1 MLVRVSHLPEVA
13 SVATPHP
20 PRRQGPR
27 RAGTGFVAAYATVN
41 FTKSAD
47 NLDTAS
53 IGRVIA
59 VATAAREPGLAVEL
73 GGQAVSHSEQAPLS
87 AISAVGIGAAAVIL
101 LFAFGS
107 LFAMALPIATAVAGV
122 GSGLMLMAP
131 LSHLTSVTGIAPI
144 LGALIG
150 LGVGVD
156 YALFIVTRHRRGL
169 QSGLDPQRSA
179 VAALNTSGRAV
190 LFAGGTVCIALLG
203 LLTLGQGFLD
213 GLAFAAV
220 ITVACTVLAAVT
232 LLPALFG
239 VLGLR
244 AASRRQRRTLRSA
257 GPDHARSGAGMW
269 ARWSRTVPRFPAV
282 LAAAAVAVMV
292 VVSLPV
298 LHLRLGFA
306 DDSNDPV
313 SATSYKA
320 YEMLAD
326 GFGPGFN
333 GPLLLVAQTQSA
345 ADRAALGRLDRALAA
360 VPGVAAVQAGSVQ
373 AGPAVEVTQV
383 LPATAPETQATS
395 ALIAQL
401 RNTVIPRYTHG
412 TTLRVY
418 VGGLTATFDDFAAV
432 TSAKLPWLLAAIAGF
447 SFLLL
452 VLAFRSLLI
461 PAITAVLNLLS
472 AAASFG
478 VLTAFFQWGW
488 GTRTLGLGAPAPVE
502 GYLPGLVL
510 AVLFGL
516 SMDYQVFLVSRMAEE
531 WSRTRD
537 NARSVLAGQTDTARV
552 ITAAA
557 AIHRSSARLV
567 KFVFMRPGRR
577 RRVRHRAGRR
587 RGAGR
592 LRPADGAR
600 AGRDAP
606 VRPGQL
612 VASALAGPPPAA
624 PGHRALGARA
634 VRPCAPVRPRLAL
647 LAEGFPHVRE
657 PERVPSAGSSLAA
670 VRRGRATGPGGL
682 RRRRGGV
689 LPGRC
694 PAAARRIADGGRPG
708 ACTAGRH
715 HRAAVPGRL
724 RCDIVT
730 SCASGWT
737 TTMVASPEARYRAVD
752 EAMRV
757 LRPGGQLL
765 IADPWPMARKYA
777 ARIGQGTLRGL
788 GPGYWY
794 GGPWLGVTLLHA
806 VKERQLEG

>member
-1 MLVRVSHLPEVA
+1 MSALARWCYQHRFVVIIAWIGLLIGLTVMSQAMKASYDSSFTLAGTGSGSAQELLQRSAPAQAGDSDQIVWQVSQGRVTDPAIELRVSAMLARVSHLPEVA
-13 SVATPHP
+13 SVASPYLPDGKVPGGAIQMSPDERT
-20 PRRQGPR
+20 
-27 RAGTGFVAAYATVN
+27 AYATVN

-47 NLDTAS
+47 NLDPAS
-53 IGRVIA
+53 IRQVIA

-73 GGQAVSHSEQAPLS
+73 GGQAISHSEQAPLS
-87 AISAVGIGAAAVIL
+87 AVSAVGIGAAAVIL
-101 LFAFGS
+101 LVAFGS

-169 QSGLDPQRSA
+169 QSGLDPRRSA

-190 LFAGGTVCIALLG
+190 LFAGGTVCISLLG

-220 ITVACTVLAAVT
+220 ITVACTVLAAIT

-239 VLGLR
+239 VLGQRVL
-244 AASRRQRRTLRSA
+244 SRRQRRRLRA
-257 GPDHARSGAGMW
+257 DGPDPAESRSGMW

-282 LAAAAVAVMV
+282 LAAAAVAIMV

-306 DDSNDPV
+306 DASNDPK
-313 SATSYKA
+313 STSSYQA
-320 YEMLAD
+320 YEMLSD

-345 ADRAALGRLDRALAA
+345 ADRAALDRLDRALTA
-360 VPGVAAVQAGSVQ
+360 VPGVAAVQAGPVRAKSG
-373 AGPAVEVTQV
+373 AGSAVEVTQV
-383 LPATAPETQATS
+383 LPATAPEAQATS
-395 ALIAQL
+395 ALIKQL
-401 RNTVIPRYTHG
+401 RNTVIPRFTHG

-452 VLAFRSLLI
+452 MLAFRSLLI

-488 GTRTLGLGAPAPVE
+488 GTRALGLGGPVPVE

-531 WSRTRD
+531 WSGTRD
-537 NARSVLAGQTDTARV
+537 NARAVLVGQRDTARV

-557 AIHRSSARLV
+557 AIMIAVFITFVFIGQVDIAEFGIGLAAAVALDAFVLRTVLVPAVMHLFGPANWWLPGWLDRCLPHLAMEPPTQEQSAR
-567 KFVFMRPGRR
+567 
-577 RRVRHRAGRR
+577 
-587 RGAGR
+587 
-592 LRPADGAR
+592 
-600 AGRDAP
+600 AP
-606 VRPGQL
+606 R
-612 VASALAGPPPAA
+612 SAL
-624 PGHRALGARA
+624 
-634 VRPCAPVRPRLAL
+634 V
-647 LAEGFPHVRE
+647 
-657 PERVPSAGSSLAA
+657 
-670 VRRGRATGPGGL
+670 
-682 RRRRGGV
+682 
-689 LPGRC
+689 
-694 PAAARRIADGGRPG
+694 
-708 ACTAGRH
+708 
-715 HRAAVPGRL
+715 
-724 RCDIVT
+724 
-730 SCASGWT
+730 
-737 TTMVASPEARYRAVD
+737 
-752 EAMRV
+752 
-757 LRPGGQLL
+757 
-765 IADPWPMARKYA
+765 
-777 ARIGQGTLRGL
+777 
-788 GPGYWY
+788 
-794 GGPWLGVTLLHA
+794 
-806 VKERQLEG
+806 

>member
-1 MLVRVSHLPEVA
+1 MSALARWCYQHRLVVITAWIGLLVGLTAMSQAVKASYDNSFTLAGTGSGSAQELLQRSAPAQAGDSDQIVWQVSHGSVTNPAIEQRMSAMLARVSHVPEVA
-13 SVATPHP
+13 SVASPYLPGSKVQLSPEGNT
-20 PRRQGPR
+20 
-27 RAGTGFVAAYATVN
+27 AYATVN

-47 NLDTAS
+47 NLDPANIS
-53 IGRVIA
+53 RVIA

-73 GGQAVSHSEQAPLS
+73 GGQAISHSEQAPLS
-87 AISAVGIGAAAVIL
+87 AVSAVGIGAAAVIL
-101 LFAFGS
+101 LVAFGS

-169 QSGLDPQRSA
+169 QSGLDPQQSA

-203 LLTLGQGFLD
+203 LLTLGQDFLD

-220 ITVACTVLAAVT
+220 ITVACTVLATVT

-239 VLGLR
+239 LLGLR
-244 AASRRQRRTLRSA
+244 VLSHRQRRRLRTA
-257 GPDHARSGAGMW
+257 GPDHARSGSGMW
-269 ARWSRTVPRFPAV
+269 ARWSRTVPRFPVV

-292 VVSLPV
+292 VLSLPV

-313 SATSYKA
+313 STTSYKA
-320 YEMLAD
+320 YEMLAT

-333 GPLLLVAQTQSA
+333 GPLFLVAQTQSA
-345 ADRAALGRLDRALAA
+345 ADRAALGRLDRALTA
-360 VPGVAAVQAGSVQ
+360 VPGVAAVQAGPVRARPG

-383 LPATAPETQATS
+383 LPTTAPEARATS
-395 ALIAQL
+395 TLITGL

-412 TTLRVY
+412 TKLRVY

-452 VLAFRSLLI
+452 MLAFRSLLI
-461 PAITAVLNLLS
+461 PTITAVLNLLS

-488 GTRTLGLGAPAPVE
+488 GTRALGLGAPTPVE

-510 AVLFGL
+510 AILFGL

-537 NARSVLAGQTDTARV
+537 NARSVLVGQTHTARV

-557 AIHRSSARLV
+557 AIMIAVFITFVFIGQVDIAEFGIGLAAAVALDAFVLRTVLVPAVMHLCGRANWWLPGWLDRHLPHLAIEPPAQEQSAR
-567 KFVFMRPGRR
+567 
-577 RRVRHRAGRR
+577 
-587 RGAGR
+587 
-592 LRPADGAR
+592 
-600 AGRDAP
+600 AP
-606 VRPGQL
+606 Q
-612 VASALAGPPPAA
+612 SAL
-624 PGHRALGARA
+624 
-634 VRPCAPVRPRLAL
+634 V
-647 LAEGFPHVRE
+647 
-657 PERVPSAGSSLAA
+657 
-670 VRRGRATGPGGL
+670 
-682 RRRRGGV
+682 
-689 LPGRC
+689 
-694 PAAARRIADGGRPG
+694 
-708 ACTAGRH
+708 
-715 HRAAVPGRL
+715 
-724 RCDIVT
+724 
-730 SCASGWT
+730 
-737 TTMVASPEARYRAVD
+737 
-752 EAMRV
+752 
-757 LRPGGQLL
+757 
-765 IADPWPMARKYA
+765 
-777 ARIGQGTLRGL
+777 
-788 GPGYWY
+788 
-794 GGPWLGVTLLHA
+794 
-806 VKERQLEG
+806 

>member
-1 MLVRVSHLPEVA
+1 MITAWIGLLIALAVMSQAVKASYDNSLTLAGSGSGAAQELLQRAAPGQAGDSDQIVWQVSHGSVTSPAIEQRMSAMLTRVSHLPEVA
-13 SVATPHP
+13 SVASPYQPGGKVQVSRDGRT
-20 PRRQGPR
+20 
-27 RAGTGFVAAYATVN
+27 AYATVN

-47 NLDTAS
+47 NLAPAS
-53 IGRVIA
+53 ISRVIA

-73 GGQAVSHSEQAPLS
+73 GGQAISHSEQAPLS

-244 AASRRQRRTLRSA
+244 VLSRRLRSA
-257 GPDHARSGAGMW
+257 EPDQVRSGTGMW
-269 ARWSRTVPRFPAV
+269 ARWSGTVPRFPAV

-306 DDSNDPV
+306 DASNDPA

-320 YEMLAD
+320 YESLAD
-326 GFGPGFN
+326 GFGAGFN

-345 ADRAALGRLDRALAA
+345 ADRAALDRLDRALTA
-360 VPGVAAVQAGSVQ
+360 VPGVAAVQAGPTQ
-373 AGPAVEVTQV
+373 AGPGARPAVEVTQV
-383 LPATAPETQATS
+383 LPATAPEAQATS
-395 ALIAQL
+395 ALITQL

-418 VGGLTATFDDFAAV
+418 VGGLTATFGDFAAM
-432 TSAKLPWLLAAIAGF
+432 TSAKLPWLLAAITGF

-488 GTRTLGLGAPAPVE
+488 GTRALGLGAPAPVE

-516 SMDYQVFLVSRMAEE
+516 SMDYQVFLVSAMAEE

-537 NARSVLAGQTDTARV
+537 NARSVLAGQARTARV

-557 AIHRSSARLV
+557 AIMIAV
-567 KFVFMRPGRR
+567 FITFVFMGQVDVAEFGIGLAAAVALDAFVLRTVLVPAVMHLCGRANWWLPRWLDR
-577 RRVRHRAGRR
+577 RLPHLAIEPS
-587 RGAGR
+587 AHEQS
-592 LRPADGAR
+592 AR
-600 AGRDAP
+600 APR
-606 VRPGQL
+606 
-612 VASALAGPPPAA
+612 SAL
-624 PGHRALGARA
+624 
-634 VRPCAPVRPRLAL
+634 V
-647 LAEGFPHVRE
+647 
-657 PERVPSAGSSLAA
+657 
-670 VRRGRATGPGGL
+670 
-682 RRRRGGV
+682 
-689 LPGRC
+689 
-694 PAAARRIADGGRPG
+694 
-708 ACTAGRH
+708 
-715 HRAAVPGRL
+715 
-724 RCDIVT
+724 
-730 SCASGWT
+730 
-737 TTMVASPEARYRAVD
+737 
-752 EAMRV
+752 
-757 LRPGGQLL
+757 
-765 IADPWPMARKYA
+765 
-777 ARIGQGTLRGL
+777 
-788 GPGYWY
+788 
-794 GGPWLGVTLLHA
+794 
-806 VKERQLEG
+806 